1 MHLLL
6 LILLII
12 LILKTNNEVLD
23 SLNEINNNLV
33 ELVDQVDVMNA
44 QIYHLKRDVTNQNE
58 DDSEF
63 ISPLNEQNKHYL

>member
-1 MHLLL
+1 M
-6 LILLII
+6 II
-12 LILKTNNEVLD
+12 LILKINNDVLD

-58 DDSEF
+58 DGSEF
-63 ISPLNEQNKHYL
+63 ISLLNEQNKHYL